1 LYPLPS
7 QNHSCGK
14 SSFAFGASSYSFS
27 SFLCSSVSFPVCLFA
42 AAVRAFESST
52 HKTLPQKDTD
62 TRRYLNPSETGPEAQ
77 ATSFT
82 NQKEVATEHNAA

>member
-1 LYPLPS
+1 M
-7 QNHSCGK
+7 
-14 SSFAFGASSYSFS
+14 
-27 SFLCSSVSFPVCLFA
+27 CLFA

-52 HKTLPQKDTD
+52 HKTIPQKDTD